1 MNKVEIQSS
10 EVNMSKE
17 ILNQL
22 APKGFIRAA
31 INLSNFLLVTG
42 KKPNGDP
49 EGVSPDI
56 ALALSKELGVDL
68 KLIPFKRPGELADAV
83 SDDVWDIGNI
93 AVEPERAKTIT
104 FSLPYALI
112 ESTFIVRSNLNINS
126 FDDVD
131 KSDIRIAV
139 AERSAY
145 DLWLTEHIT
154 KAKLVRAKSI
164 DESFS
169 IFEENKFEVLA
180 GLKPKLLDDLNKT
193 QDCKILEDPF
203 TFIKQCIGSKPGDVE
218 VENFINDFIN
228 KNIKNGFIKNSM
240 VQHGV
245 FGKLTVPSQ

>member
-1 MNKVEIQSS
+1 
-10 EVNMSKE
+10 MSKE

-56 ALALSKELGVDL
+56 AIALSKELGVDI
-68 KLIPFKRPGELADAV
+68 KLIPFGRPGELADAV
-83 SDDVWDIGNI
+83 SDNVWDIGNI
-93 AVEPERAKTIT
+93 AVEPERAKTIN

-126 FDDVD
+126 FNDID
-131 KSDIRIAV
+131 KSGIRIAV

-164 DESFS
+164 DESFL
-169 IFEENKFEVLA
+169 IFEENNFEVLA
-180 GLKPKLLDDLNKT
+180 GLRPKLLDDLNKT
-193 QDCKILEDPF
+193 QDCKILEESF
-203 TFIKQCIGSKPGDVE
+203 TFIKQCIGFKPGNAE
-218 VENFINDFIN
+218 VEYFINSFIK
-228 KNIKNGFIKNSM
+228 KNIENGFVQNSM
-240 VQHGV
+240 VHHGV
-245 FGKLTVPSQ
+245 YGKLSVPSK